1 MLLIYS
7 LSCAPPLST
16 GSVFFL
22 FSSQDFP
29 IERSGSFQSAKQTQ
43 GEVHT
48 HSSLSA
54 NKKNSPPFVNLP
66 NNIGRCI
73 NVRDIL
79 TLGYDTPKL
88 LPAGYLPLLLPKPS
102 RKRGG
107 YIKPKPNKFSSFLCY
122 RKYAR
127 IAGLRGGAPLV
138 LLYYIFH
145 YFNHFSGFSCYNFTR
160 KFYKIKEPP

>member
-7 LSCAPPLST
+7 LSCALPLST
-16 GSVFFL
+16 GPVFFL
-22 FSSQDFP
+22 LSSQDFP
-29 IERSGSFQSAKQTQ
+29 IGRSGSFQSAKQTQ
-43 GEVHT
+43 GEVRT

-54 NKKNSPPFVNLP
+54 NKKSSLPFANLP

-73 NVRDIL
+73 NARDIL
-79 TLGYDTPKL
+79 TLGYGTPKL

-102 RKRGG
+102 RKKGEH
-107 YIKPKPNKFSSFLCY
+107 IKPKPNKFSSFLCY
-122 RKYAR
+122 RKYAWVV
-127 IAGLRGGAPLV
+127 GLWRGTPLV

-145 YFNHFSGFSCYNFTR
+145 YFNHFSGLSCYNSTR